1 MAAVP
6 ESNKFHPLAVVDDE
20 ASGLGKTLRRL
31 CAAGHLYSDTRRCGP
46 LDWAM
51 LRPGAKMGLEDLL
64 NRAQEKR
71 PQGLV
76 VDAAD
81 EPAVIEWLNS
91 RDREGWAPE
100 LSSIAHLKQRAGIVA
115 AAFYGDPSAELEVV
129 AVTGTN
135 GKSTVVHALASGLAV
150 LGRASASI
158 GTLGVQY
165 FPAGRDCPQG
175 LLGPGL
181 TSLDPVH
188 LQEVL
193 CSLRDRG
200 VEVVCLEASSIGLVD
215 YRLTG
220 CRIRWT
226 GITNLSRDH
235 LDFHKSM
242 QAYAQ
247 AKALLLEAPDLKG
260 CVVSTALLHSP
271 LREASILINAARAC
285 GLLSWADAQSPGD
298 TKLLAD
304 APILRLEPAS
314 VGGGAKDSAGTE
326 VDVRFTQV
334 NSALRIQLPLWGQH
348 NLENASLV
356 AGLLER
362 MGHPASSIATV
373 LRAMRL
379 PEGRLQRVSTPDANQ
394 RGPWVFVDYA
404 HTPEALERVLEALQP
419 LARSRGGKLV
429 TVFGCGGDRDPG
441 KRGPMGEVVSRGA
454 DRVFVTSD
462 NPRSEDPAAIIQA
475 VVSGLPTEARVRCR
489 LVIDRAE
496 AIERAIESAGPQ
508 DVILIAGKGHEK
520 TQQIGSRLLAFDDRL
535 VAAEALADWR
545 IPAGLDLLLEI
556 PDSKP
561 CEIPH
566 CLTTATAIE
575 GFSSDSRS
583 VGPGEVFIALVG
595 ERFDGHDHVEK
606 AFECGAVAAVVS
618 RLPEGLDPARCKACV
633 LVPDTQRALLQ
644 LGALWRARWSGC
656 LVAIAGSNGKTTAK
670 EMLCALFRSAVG
682 ARSTWG
688 TPGNLNNA
696 IGLPL
701 TLLGLRH
708 RHRFAAVEI
717 GMNHPGEVAA
727 LAEAASPNHALITN
741 AQREHQEFMSSV
753 RACAEENGT
762 ILQYLRPNSTAVIP
776 CDPDHEPIW
785 TMQAKGVTTGRFGL
799 VSDSFDLNHRPQ
811 LEVRAKVVGVAP
823 LRASLCLE
831 NNQGATDDI
840 GPIEVPAVG
849 AHFARHL
856 AAIGCLARLM
866 KFSDQVI
873 ETGLSMFRPV
883 AGRGHLI
890 EMRPGLLV
898 VDDSY
903 NANPDSVLAAIDALA
918 AVPPPKALVLGDM
931 GEVGSQGPQ
940 FHREVLEATEQK
952 GIDAI
957 YVLGDAF
964 AQAAIETGRAK
975 AFSDIDG
982 LCDAVSDWVD
992 DHQPPST
999 LWVKGSRFMRME
1011 RVIHSLKE
1019 RSARNAPVS
1028 A

>member
-1 MAAVP
+1 MGAASISQV
-6 ESNKFHPLAVVDDE
+6 KIIHPLAVEDDE
-20 ASGLGKTLRRL
+20 ASALGERLRKL
-31 CAAGHLYSDTRRCGP
+31 GSAGHLYSDTRRCGP

-51 LRPGAKMGLEDLL
+51 LRTGASMGLEALL

-71 PQGLV
+71 PRGLV
-76 VDAAD
+76 VDAVD
-81 EPAVIEWLNS
+81 EPAAMEWLNS
-91 RDREGWAPE
+91 RDREGWVPE
-100 LSSIAHLKQRAGIVA
+100 IVSIEGLKQRAGIIASV
-115 AAFYGDPSAELEVV
+115 FYGDPSAELEVI

-135 GKSTVVHALASGLAV
+135 GKSTVVHALASGLSV
-150 LGRASASI
+150 LGQVSASV

-165 FPAGRDCPQG
+165 FPVGGDSPVA
-175 LLGPGL
+175 LLGSGL

-193 CSLRDRG
+193 ASLRDRG
-200 VEVVCLEASSIGLVD
+200 VTVVCLEASSIGLVEH
-215 YRLTG
+215 RLTG
-220 CRIRWT
+220 CRIRWV

-235 LDFHKSM
+235 LDFHRTMES
-242 QAYAQ
+242 YAE
-247 AKALLLEAPDLKG
+247 AKALLLQAPNLKG
-260 CVVSTALLHSP
+260 CVASTALHYSP
-271 LREASILINAARAC
+271 LKEASILSTAARKS
-285 GLLSWADAQSPGD
+285 GLLSWADARPPD
-298 TKLLAD
+298 ETRPLAD
-304 APILRLEPAS
+304 TSVLRLRSVAAS
-314 VGGGAKDSAGTE
+314 SVGTE
-326 VDVRFTQV
+326 VELRLAQV
-334 NSALRIQLPLWGQH
+334 DGKVEIQLPVWGQH

-362 MGHPASSIATV
+362 MGHPASSLARV

-379 PEGRLQRVSTPDANQ
+379 PEGRLERVSPGDSKQPA
-394 RGPWVFVDYA
+394 PWVFVDYA

-419 LARSRGGKLV
+419 LARSRGGQLV

-462 NPRSEDPAAIIQA
+462 NPRSEDPATIIQA
-475 VVSGLPTEARVRCR
+475 VVAGLSTEARARCR
-489 LVIDRAE
+489 LMTDRAE
-496 AIERAIESAGPQ
+496 AIDRAIESAGPQ

-520 TQQIGSRLLAFDDRL
+520 TQQIGDRLLAFDDRL
-535 VAAEALADWR
+535 VAAEAICDWQ

-561 CEIPH
+561 SDKLH
-566 CLTTATAIE
+566 CLGPGTAIE

-595 ERFDGHDHVEK
+595 ERFDGHDHVAK
-606 AFECGAVAAVVS
+606 AFERGAVAAVVS

-727 LAEAASPNHALITN
+727 LAQAASPNHALITN

-762 ILQYLRPNSTAVIP
+762 ILQYLRQNATAVIP
-776 CDPDHEPIW
+776 CDPEHEPIW
-785 TMQAKGVTTGRFGL
+785 TAQAKGAITGRFGL
-799 VSDSFDLNHRPQ
+799 VSDSFDFNHRPH
-811 LEVRAKVVGVAP
+811 LEVKAKVVGVAP
-823 LRASLCLE
+823 LRATLCLE
-831 NNQGATDDI
+831 TNVGATDDI

-849 AHFARHL
+849 IHFARHM

-964 AQAAIETGRAK
+964 AQAALETGRAK

-1019 RSARNAPVS
+1019 RPARNAPVS

>member
-1 MAAVP
+1 MGAISTSQI
-6 ESNKFHPLAVVDDE
+6 EKIHPLAVEDDE
-20 ASGLGKTLRRL
+20 ACAFGQRLRKL
-31 CAAGHLYSDTRRCGP
+31 CTAGHLYGDTRRCGP
-46 LDWAM
+46 LDWAL
-51 LRPGAKMGLEDLL
+51 LRPGASIGLEALL
-64 NRAQEKR
+64 KRAQEKR
-71 PQGLV
+71 PRGLV
-76 VDAAD
+76 VDAVD
-81 EPAVIEWLNS
+81 EPAAMEWLNS
-91 RDREGWAPE
+91 RDREGWVPE
-100 LSSIAHLKQRAGIVA
+100 LASIEGLNQRAGIIA
-115 AAFYGDPSAELEVV
+115 SAFYGEPSAALDVI

-135 GKSTVVHALASGLAV
+135 GKSTVVHALASGLSV
-150 LGRASASI
+150 LGQVSASV

-165 FPAGRDCPQG
+165 FPARSDTPLS

-193 CSLRDRG
+193 ASLRDRG
-200 VEVVCLEASSIGLVD
+200 VTVVCLEASSIGLVKH
-215 YRLTG
+215 RLTG
-220 CRIRWT
+220 CRIRWV

-235 LDFHKSM
+235 LDFHGTM
-242 QAYAQ
+242 QSYAE
-247 AKALLLEAPDLKG
+247 AKALLLSAPDLRG
-260 CVVSTALLHSP
+260 CVASTALHHSS
-271 LREASILINAARAC
+271 LKEASILTNAAWNS
-285 GLLSWADAQSPGD
+285 GLLSWADTRSSENNDP
-298 TKLLAD
+298 LAD
-304 APILRLEPAS
+304 ASVLRLIPVAAS
-314 VGGGAKDSAGTE
+314 SAGTE
-326 VDVRFTQV
+326 VELRLPQV
-334 NSALRIQLPLWGQH
+334 GGKVRIQLPVWGHH

-356 AGLLER
+356 AGLLDR
-362 MGHPASSIATV
+362 MGHPASSIAIA

-379 PEGRLQRVSTPDANQ
+379 PEGRLERVSPNESKQ
-394 RGPWVFVDYA
+394 PVPWVFVDYA

-429 TVFGCGGDRDPG
+429 TLFGCGGDRDPG
-441 KRGPMGEVVSRGA
+441 KRGPMGEVVARGA

-475 VVSGLPTEARVRCR
+475 VVAGLSTEARARCR

-496 AIERAIESAGPQ
+496 AIDRAIESAGPQ

-520 TQQIGSRLLAFDDRL
+520 TQQIGERLIDFDDRL
-535 VAAEALADWR
+535 VAARAIGDWQM
-545 IPAGLDLLLEI
+545 PAGLDLLLEI
-556 PDSKP
+556 PDSRP
-561 CEIPH
+561 SDSLHGLDPAI
-566 CLTTATAIE
+566 AIE

-583 VGPGEVFIALVG
+583 VGPGEVFIALMG
-595 ERFDGHDHVEK
+595 ERFDGHDHIAK
-606 AFECGAVAAVVS
+606 AFERGAVAAVVS

-633 LVPDTQRALLQ
+633 LVPDTHRALLQ

-727 LAEAASPNHALITN
+727 LAQAASPNHALITN

-762 ILQYLRPNSTAVIP
+762 ILRYLRQSAVAVIP
-776 CDPDHEPIW
+776 CDPEHEPIW
-785 TMQAKGVTTGRFGL
+785 TAQAKGAITGRFGL
-799 VSDSFDLNHRPQ
+799 VSDSFDFNHRPH
-811 LEVRAKVVGVAP
+811 LEVKVKVSGVAP
-823 LRASLCLE
+823 LRASLRLE
-831 NNQGATDDI
+831 NSAGATDEI

-856 AAIGCLARLM
+856 AAVGCLARLM
-866 KFSDQVI
+866 KFPDQAI
-873 ETGLSMFRPV
+873 EKGLSTFRPV
-883 AGRGHLI
+883 AGRGRLI
-890 EMRPGLLV
+890 EIPPGLLV

-918 AVPPPKALVLGDM
+918 ALAPPKALVLGDM

-964 AQAAIETGRAK
+964 AQAALETGRAK

-992 DHQPPST
+992 DHQSPST

>member
-1 MAAVP
+1 MGAA
-6 ESNKFHPLAVVDDE
+6 SISRTRKIHPLAVQDDE
-20 ASGLGKTLRRL
+20 ASTLGQRLRKL
-31 CAAGHLYSDTRRCGP
+31 CTAGHLYSDTRRCGP

-51 LRPGAKMGLEDLL
+51 LRPGASMGLEALL

-71 PQGLV
+71 PRGLV

-81 EPAVIEWLNS
+81 EPAVVEWLNS
-91 RDREGWAPE
+91 RDREGWVPDLA
-100 LSSIAHLKQRAGIVA
+100 SIEGLKERAGIIA
-115 AAFYGDPSAELEVV
+115 SAFYGDPSAELEVI

-135 GKSTVVHALASGLAV
+135 GKSTVVHALASGLSM
-150 LGRASASI
+150 LGQASATV

-165 FPAGRDCPQG
+165 FPPGSDSPLT
-175 LLGPGL
+175 LLGSGL

-193 CSLRDRG
+193 ASLRDRG
-200 VEVVCLEASSIGLVD
+200 VTVVCLEASSIGLVEH
-215 YRLTG
+215 RLTG
-220 CRIRWT
+220 CRIRWV

-235 LDFHKSM
+235 LDFHKTMES
-242 QAYAQ
+242 YAE
-247 AKALLLEAPDLKG
+247 AKALLLNAPNLMG
-260 CVVSTALLHSP
+260 CVASTALHYSP
-271 LREASILINAARAC
+271 LKEASILSNAALKS
-285 GLLSWADAQSPGD
+285 GLLSWADTRSLEN
-298 TKLLAD
+298 TKQLAN
-304 APILRLEPAS
+304 APVLQLRP
-314 VGGGAKDSAGTE
+314 VSATDGGTE
-326 VDVRFTQV
+326 VEVRLARV
-334 NSALRIQLPLWGQH
+334 EGEVGIQLPVWGHH

-362 MGHPASSIATV
+362 MGHSASSIEAV
-373 LRAMRL
+373 LRTMRL
-379 PEGRLQRVSTPDANQ
+379 PEGRLERVNPSDSTNPT
-394 RGPWVFVDYA
+394 PWVFVDYA
-404 HTPEALERVLEALQP
+404 HTPEALDRVLEALQP
-419 LARSRGGKLV
+419 LVRSRGGKMV

-441 KRGPMGEVVSRGA
+441 KRGPMGEAVTRGA

-462 NPRSEDPAAIIQA
+462 NPRSEDPVAIIED
-475 VVSGLPTEARVRCR
+475 VVSRLPTEARARCR
-489 LVIDRAE
+489 LVTDRAE
-496 AIERAIESAGPQ
+496 AIDRAIESAGPQ

-520 TQQIGSRLLAFDDRL
+520 TQQIGDRLLAFDDRL
-535 VAAEALADWR
+535 VAAKALADWQ
-545 IPAGLDLLLEI
+545 IPGGLDLLLEI

-561 CEIPH
+561 ADNLH
-566 CLTTATAIE
+566 CLGPETAIE

-595 ERFDGHDHVEK
+595 ERFDGHDHVTK

-618 RLPEGLDPARCKACV
+618 RLPEGLDPARRKACV
-633 LVPDTQRALLQ
+633 LVPNTQRALLQ

-727 LAEAASPNHALITN
+727 LAQAASPNHALITN

-753 RACAEENGT
+753 RACAEENGA
-762 ILQYLRPNSTAVIP
+762 ILQYLRPNATAVIP
-776 CDPDHEPIW
+776 CDPEHEPIW
-785 TMQAKGVTTGRFGL
+785 TAQAKGAATGRFGL
-799 VSDSFDLNHRPQ
+799 VGDSFDFNHRPH
-811 LEVRAKVVGVAP
+811 LEVRAKVVGAAP
-823 LRASLCLE
+823 LRASLCVE
-831 NNQGATDDI
+831 SNGGGSDDI

-849 AHFARHL
+849 VHFARHL
-856 AAIGCLARLM
+856 AAICCLARLI
-866 KFSDQVI
+866 KFSDQAI
-873 ETGLSMFRPV
+873 ANGLAMFRPV
-883 AGRGHLI
+883 AGRGQLI
-890 EMRPGLLV
+890 EMLPGLLV

-964 AQAAIETGRAK
+964 AQAALETGRAK